1 MLARLRGSRAVAGP
15 QWPVAPSSST
25 GSRARQ
31 RLRIAVGY
39 ARFFMRIPFKTET
52 DAFRV
57 AAALGLVLALSIIV
71 GALSSLPYGV
81 VVFAAGCAAGV
92 VFELAGRETPEHSL
106 RDAATATHAHGAGPG
121 KRHILVIAERVLAG
135 DDLRRELQ
143 PQSGAEVE
151 VDVLSPVMASRAHHW
166 AGDVDRERE
175 QAHARLQA
183 SLAWA
188 TAQGFVVKG
197 EVGDHDAMAAIE
209 DELRDFG
216 ADEVIIVTQP
226 SERTSWLATRMLG
239 QLKNQLEVPVREI
252 VIADDEG
259 RPPAR
264 PDRVQE

>member
-1 MLARLRGSRAVAGP
+1 
-15 QWPVAPSSST
+15 
-25 GSRARQ
+25 
-31 RLRIAVGY
+31 
-39 ARFFMRIPFKTET
+39 MRVPFKTET

-106 RDAATATHAHGAGPG
+106 WNAATSAHAHGAGPG
-121 KRHILVIAERVLAG
+121 KRHVLVIAERVLAG
-135 DDLRRELQ
+135 EELRRQLQ
-143 PQSGAEVE
+143 LQSGAEVE
-151 VDVLSPVMASRAHHW
+151 IDVLSPVMASRAHHW

-175 QAHARLQA
+175 EAQARLQA

-188 TAQGFVVKG
+188 TEQGFVVKG

-226 SERTSWLATRMLG
+226 SERTSWLASRMLS
-239 QLKNQLEVPVREI
+239 QLTKELGVPVREI
-252 VIADDEG
+252 VMPEEQG
-259 RPPAR
+259 RTPAR
-264 PDRVQE
+264 PDRAQG